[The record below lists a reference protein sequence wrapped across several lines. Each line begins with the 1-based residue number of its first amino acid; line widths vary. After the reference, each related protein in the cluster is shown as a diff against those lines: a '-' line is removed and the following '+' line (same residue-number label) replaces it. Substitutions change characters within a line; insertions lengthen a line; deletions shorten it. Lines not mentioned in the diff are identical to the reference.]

1 MIKVWHRHARG
12 QADYFMVLVVA
23 KSLNIKYEID
33 WYGSADTRS
42 YKVLFRKFKDAVD
55 NFKSRYTPQDGAL
68 EIYNALKIRE
78 IQRIPSDENS

>member
-42 YKVLFRKFKDAVD
+42 YKVLFRNSKMQLIISNPD
-55 NFKSRYTPQDGAL
+55 TL
-68 EIYNALKIRE
+68 LKME
-78 IQRIPSDENS
+78 H